1 MTTCWTV
8 PCRGGAARPATT
20 ARLRPGAS
28 HLRRS
33 KPNSKLASARRSG
46 WADTDA
52 SSDRKRLERP
62 PPDPPATVQIRAGNC
77 SNTRR
82 QLFKY
87 GPDKSLPGVS
97 RSVSCVC
104 VCVRERERERERETE
119 TEGEVL
125 RDSQT
130 LASPRLSP
138 RARILTCRAP
148 PLASRLVPVHFDC
161 PTRVSSRVSRP
172 RASPLACR
180 SVSLPADPRPAPRC
194 RWRIS
199 ESGPQLL
206 MYGPKKLF
214 EIGYPSP
221 GLGRSAGA
229 LRRGRHERDVT
240 PSTDA
245 QGTPEASPTHA

>member
-1 MTTCWTV
+1 M
-8 PCRGGAARPATT
+8 RG
-20 ARLRPGAS
+20 
-28 HLRRS
+28 RRRI
-33 KPNSKLASARRSG
+33 RRQLFKY
-46 WADTDA
+46 A
-52 SSDRKRLERP
+52 
-62 PPDPPATVQIRAGNC
+62 PATVQIRAGNC
-77 SNTRR
+77 SNT
-82 QLFKY
+82 
-87 GPDKSLPGVS
+87 GPTRVS
-97 RSVSCVC
+97 RVSPVASR